1 MSATNV
7 DKVREYFYRQYEL
20 EEGSV
25 EENIDA
31 LFVEDPIIRLENGD
45 TVTLE
50 DIARAADRLRQ
61 VPKSDR
67 TFELSDLK
75 EDGDT
80 VAFHSFARFRNPE
93 TGEMNELESDAVW
106 RFNDQ
111 GKVVES
117 RSNASIVSALSSD
130 NT

>member
-1 MSATNV
+1 MSASNV
-7 DKVREYFYRQYEL
+7 DKVRDYFYRQYEL

-25 EENIDA
+25 EENVYA
-31 LFVEDPIIRLENGD
+31 LFAENPIIRLEDGSS
-45 TVTLE
+45 VALE

-61 VPKSDR
+61 VPRSDR

-80 VAFHSFARFRNPE
+80 VAFHSFVRFRNPE

-106 RFNDQ
+106 RFNGQ

-117 RSNASIVSALSSD
+117 RSNASIVSAMPSGDS
-130 NT
+130 